1 MFASRREASL
11 KKASLSQSPPSG
23 RGGGGVARQFR
34 LAEEA
39 FGRLVGR
46 VEFTAHVQSNPSP
59 VMRLHALGDVCALGH
74 ESGFAQW
81 PPSSLRRRNLS
92 TRPSPGRS
100 WSAISA

>member
-74 ESGFAQW
+74 ESLG
-81 PPSSLRRRNLS
+81 LRNGRLRLFGGE
-92 TRPSPGRS
+92 TFRPGHRL
-100 WSAISA
+100 AV